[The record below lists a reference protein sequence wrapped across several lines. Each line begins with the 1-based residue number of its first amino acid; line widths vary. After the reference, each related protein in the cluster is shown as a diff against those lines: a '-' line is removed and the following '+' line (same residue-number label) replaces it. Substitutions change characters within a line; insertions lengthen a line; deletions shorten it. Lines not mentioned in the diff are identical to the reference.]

1 MKKLKEL
8 PIAYFLL
15 TAAVFTAAP
24 AIFIFIAASAVQFSV
39 PFDRQKAVEVM
50 LMVFTAVFLI
60 ALYFI
65 WGRFVTPLRKP
76 KKPQSRAAL
85 YFTAIFPLLAKTFT
99 FFSAGAFISADS
111 DFLLLL
117 IALPMLPEMYNC
129 ITFGTVNG
137 LVLSVIAHLIALIA
151 FAAGVK
157 ISDRQYG
164 TPRSKAKLI
173 PYAVFAVCFGVALLS
188 MGHIIRM
195 RDLSTV
201 TAERDYGQ
209 TGDNVY
215 RTAEGHGFAYENG
228 WSSVNLSPYYVENP
242 DNKLAKLDEPSDF
255 IISDV
260 EQMPVLNG
268 AEAAYPIYSAFAE
281 CCYENIGK
289 IQQRAKKYGGQIKMP
304 VRFTNTVVGFEE
316 LLTGET
322 DIFFGSKPS
331 EAQYRTAEEK
341 GVELVLTPIGSEA
354 FVFFVNS
361 ENPVD
366 GLTSDQIRKIYSG
379 EYTSWKQA
387 GGSNIPILAFQRPEG
402 SGSQTRMEYFMGD
415 VPLKEPLE
423 VEYEMSMAGVIKEVA
438 SYENK
443 ESAIGYSFRY
453 YVSKMFHDDNIK
465 FLSVDGIYPD
475 AEAIRGGSYP
485 LAGNLYAITL
495 KGNENPAVEPFLE
508 WMTGD
513 QGKQIVNRTGYIA

>member
-1 MKKLKEL
+1 MKKLKDL

-15 TAAVFTAAP
+15 T
-24 AIFIFIAASAVQFSV
+24 
-39 PFDRQKAVEVM
+39 
-50 LMVFTAVFLI
+50 TAVFYCAPAAFLLVTALAVQYSVPQNNAVMTVLVTLTAVFRI

-65 WGRFVTPLRKP
+65 WGRFVTPRKRP

-85 YFTAIFPLLAKTFT
+85 YFTALFPMFAKVFAYFFAEAFVMYNIFLELMFVVP
-99 FFSAGAFISADS
+99 I
-111 DFLLLL
+111 
-117 IALPMLPEMYNC
+117 LPEIYLC
-129 ITFGTVNG
+129 VAFGTVKG
-137 LVLSVIAHLIALIA
+137 LIFSVIAHLFAFGA

-157 ISDRQYG
+157 ISDHQYG
-164 TPRSKAKLI
+164 TPRSKARLI
-173 PYAVFAVCFGVALLS
+173 PYAVFAVCFGAALLY
-188 MGHIIRM
+188 MGHIARM
-195 RDLSTV
+195 MDLSTV
-201 TAERDYGQ
+201 SAEMDYGQ
-209 TGDNVY
+209 RGDNIY
-215 RTAEGHGFAYENG
+215 RTAEGHGFEYEGG
-228 WSSVNLSPYYVENP
+228 WSSVNLRPYYVENP

-260 EQMPVLNG
+260 KQMPVLNG

-281 CCYENIGK
+281 CCYENIGH
-289 IQQRAKKYGGQIKMP
+289 IQQLAKEQDGQKMP

-331 EAQYRTAEEK
+331 EAQYKMAEEK

-366 GLTSDQIRKIYSG
+366 GLTSDQIRRIYSG
-379 EYTSWKQA
+379 EFRSWRQA

-423 VEYEMSMAGVIKEVA
+423 IEYEYSMVGVIKEVA
-438 SYENK
+438 SYQNK

-453 YVSKMFHDDNIK
+453 YVSEMFHDDRIK
-465 FLSVDGIYPD
+465 ILAVDGVYPAPD
-475 AEAIRGGSYP
+475 AIRDGSYP
-485 LAGNLYAITL
+485 LAGNLYAITV
-495 KGNENPAVEPFLE
+495 KDTENPMVEPFLE
-508 WMTGD
+508 WMTGE